1 MNQRYKMGLFLL
13 RITVGII
20 FFMHGFDKFQ
30 KGIEAT
36 ADSFASLGLPGF
48 LAYIVATIE
57 LVGGLA
63 MVVGAATKV
72 MAALFA
78 LIMFGAIVTVKLSAG
93 FLGGFEFNLILLVAA
108 VHLLFSG
115 SQRLALDSLLAR
127 STRRASIFEKG
138 K

>member
-20 FFMHGFDKFQ
+20 FFIHGFDKFQ
-30 KGIEAT
+30 KGLETTVAT
-36 ADSFASLGLPGF
+36 FADLGLPGF
-48 LAYIVATIE
+48 LAYIVAVIE
-57 LVGGLA
+57 LIGGLA
-63 MVVGAATKV
+63 MVVGAGTRV

-115 SQRLALDSLLAR
+115 SQGLALDSLLAR
-127 STRRASIFEKG
+127 SLKRVSIFRKR
-138 K
+138 